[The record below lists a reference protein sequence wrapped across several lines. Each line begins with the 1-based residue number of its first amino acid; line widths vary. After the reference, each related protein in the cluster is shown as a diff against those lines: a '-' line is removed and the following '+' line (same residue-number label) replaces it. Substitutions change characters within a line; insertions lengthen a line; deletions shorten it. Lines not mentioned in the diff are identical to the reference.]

1 MTSIGSGTF
10 QGCSGLT
17 SITIPN
23 GVTSIGNSAFSN
35 CSGLTSITIPNSVTS
50 IGYAAFSG
58 CRGLASIT
66 IPNSVTSIGDYAFA
80 SCSGLTS
87 LTIPNSVTTIGDK
100 AFQDCRGLASITIG
114 NGVTNI
120 GISAF
125 DGCNLT
131 SVTLDCIEIGNWFQ
145 GKYSIKE
152 IVLCS
157 GVTSIGSSAFNGCSG
172 LTSITIP
179 NSVTIIGPA
188 AFYGC
193 SGLTSITI
201 PNSVTTIGY
210 KAFSGCSGLTSITIP
225 SSVTSIG
232 DNAFYACRALR
243 SLTFDC
249 KQIDNWFPNDVKQN
263 VTEIVIGENVTSI
276 GSNAF
281 SGCSSLTSITIPN
294 SVTSIGS
301 SAFSG
306 CSSLTTLTIPDGVT
320 SIESFAFSGCS
331 GLISFTIPNSVTSIG
346 ESAFQSC
353 LGLSSIT
360 IPDGVTSIGESAFQS
375 CSALTS
381 IKIPNGV
388 TSIRNSTFKGCGKL
402 TSIVIPNSVTSI
414 EESAFGNCSVLS
426 SITIPDGVTSIGYS
440 AFFFCSGLTSIT
452 IPNSVTSIE
461 KYAFCWCSG
470 LTSVTIPNSVTSI
483 GNYAFANCTGLTYV
497 KIEKDT
503 PIRIDSEVFRNIGR
517 YITLYVPQGCKAAYK
532 SAANWNEFKEIV
544 EYSTTLTYSLSI
556 TSSTGGSVTYSNN
569 TITGT
574 TQNYTVDEGTN
585 TTLTFTP
592 NSGYRLKSVVLNG
605 TDVTASVV
613 NNQYTVSNI
622 SQNTTVNVAFEAI
635 PPTTYTLTISSSGGG
650 DVTYYENVIPGNVIS
665 NGTTQSYTVNKG
677 GSANLTFMPNSG
689 YRLKSVVVNGVDIT
703 ASVVNNQ
710 YTISSISQNTTVN
723 VTYEAIPQYTLS
735 LVASGNG
742 DVKYK
747 SITIRNKS
755 QKWVNIPGGYSL
767 SFELI
772 PDEGYRVASVKEN
785 NKDVT
790 SLIVDNL
797 YTVSN
802 IKEDK
807 QLEVLFEVIPPT
819 TYTLTI
825 SSSGGGDVTY
835 YENVIPGNVISNG
848 TTQSY
853 TVNKGGSANLS
864 FMPNSGYRL
873 KSVVVNGVDITAS
886 VVNNQYTISS
896 ISQNTTVNV
905 TYEAISQYTLNLVA
919 SGNGDVKYK
928 SITIR
933 NKSQEW
939 VNIPEGYS
947 LSFELIP
954 DEGYRVASVKENN
967 KDVTSLIVDNLY
979 TVSNIKEDKQLEVL
993 FEVIPPTTY
1002 SLSITSSTG
1011 GSVAYAGNTISG
1023 TTKSNTVDEGTSHT
1037 LTFTPNSGYRL
1048 KSVVVNGTDVTASVV
1063 NNKYTIS
1070 GINKNTTVNVTFEVI
1085 PQTTYTLTVLLSGDG
1100 TVSCNDVTVY
1110 SSYKFIVNEGTSH
1123 TLTITPNSGYR
1134 LKSVVVNSIDVTAGV
1149 VNNQYTIS
1157 NVNQNTTID
1166 VTFEVIPPNTYTL
1179 TILSSGGGTISR
1191 NGIMV
1196 YSTNKF
1202 EVDEGTSHTLTF
1214 TPNSGY
1220 RLKSVMVNGVD
1231 VTASVVNNQ
1240 YTVSNI
1246 SQNTTVI
1253 VTYEAIPQYT
1263 LNLVASGNGDVK
1275 YKSITIRNKSQEWV
1289 NIPEG
1294 YSLSFEL
1301 IPDEGYRV
1309 ASVKENNKDVTSS
1322 IVDNLYTVSNIKED
1336 KQLEVLFEVVPPT
1349 TYSLSITSSTG
1360 GSVAYAGNA
1369 ISGTT
1374 KSYSVNAGTSTT
1386 LTFTP
1391 NSGYRLK
1398 SVVVNGGDVTASV
1411 VNNQY
1416 TISNISQNTTVNV
1429 TFEAIPPTT
1438 YVLSITSSSGGK
1450 VLYYGYSING
1460 TYSFTVNEKTSHTL
1474 TLTPNSGYRL
1484 KSVVVNGGDV
1494 TASVVNNQYTIY
1506 GISQN
1511 ITVSVTFEEIPPT
1524 TYVLSITSSSG
1535 GYVSYSGY
1543 SFNGTRNIIV
1553 NEYTSHPLA
1562 FTPSSGYRLKSV
1574 VVNGVDVT
1582 ANVVNNQY
1590 TVSNISQNT
1599 TVEVTFVE
1607 ELKAMTVSGV
1617 NYTVTSYDGKTV
1629 KVAAGDY
1636 GKVLTVPLSFDYDG
1650 ETWVVY
1656 GIESGALANNEKLA
1670 AVIWNPFVEFTE
1682 IPVNP
1687 NLLLYVKSASF
1698 APSSVNNVIVNNVA
1712 QKITLEES
1720 DSENDFYCPLAFT
1733 ARSITYSHS
1742 YQMTTGIDKCQ
1753 GWETIALPFDV
1764 QTISHGTKGVIVPFA
1779 AKTGNS
1785 QKVFWLYELTNNGW
1799 RAASA
1804 VKANTPY
1811 IISMPNNDLYYDNA
1825 RLNGRI
1831 TFSATDVTVP
1841 VTNANSVT
1849 YQGRTFTANFEHQQK
1864 SRSLFTLNVNNE
1876 LYSNTS
1882 GDEGSQFVAAKR
1894 DASPFE
1900 AYMTTT
1906 NNARTSFGIF
1916 EDTSTDIRGIE
1927 ELIDAKRV
1935 NVYNLNG
1942 QKRKTA
1948 GDESIDELKRRL
1960 PAGVYIM
1967 NGQKVIVR

>member
-1 MTSIGSGTF
+1 MDIIRLNRIWTLIVIFLLSVNLYAYDMEIDGIYYNLMSDGTAEVTYDSQSNNTYKGNVVIPEFLTIGNTTYRVVSIGDDAFSKCSYMSSVSIPNSVTSIGEWAFWDCSSLTSITIPNSITTIKYATF
-10 QGCSGLT
+10 YGCSGLKSITIPNSVTKIEREAFSYCRNLTSVIIPNSVKSIGIAAFFDCDALT

-23 GVTSIGNSAFSN
+23 GVTTIEGSAFSGCSSLTSVTIPN
-35 CSGLTSITIPNSVTS
+35 SVVSIGTGAFYDTPWDRSLPEGLIYLGSVIYEYKGSMPENTSITIKEGTKGIGGGAFSGCSGLTSVTIPNSVTK
-50 IGYAAFSG
+50 IGEWAFFG
-58 CRGLASIT
+58 CTA
-66 IPNSVTSIGDYAFA
+66 
-80 SCSGLTS
+80 
-87 LTIPNSVTTIGDK
+87 
-100 AFQDCRGLASITIG
+100 
-114 NGVTNI
+114 
-120 GISAF
+120 
-125 DGCNLT
+125 
-131 SVTLDCIEIGNWFQ
+131 
-145 GKYSIKE
+145 
-152 IVLCS
+152 
-157 GVTSIGSSAFNGCSG
+157 
-172 LTSITIP
+172 
-179 NSVTIIGPA
+179 
-188 AFYGC
+188 
-193 SGLTSITI
+193 LTSITI
-201 PNSVTTIGY
+201 PNSVTTIGEL
-210 KAFSGCSGLTSITIP
+210 AFAQCGLTSITIP
-225 SSVTSIG
+225 NSVKYINES
-232 DNAFYACRALR
+232 
-243 SLTFDC
+243 
-249 KQIDNWFPNDVKQN
+249 
-263 VTEIVIGENVTSI
+263 
-276 GSNAF
+276 AF

-294 SVTSIGS
+294 SI
-301 SAFSG
+301 
-306 CSSLTTLTIPDGVT
+306 TTIKYAT
-320 SIESFAFSGCS
+320 FQGCS
-331 GLISFTIPNSVTSIG
+331 GL
-346 ESAFQSC
+346 
-353 LGLSSIT
+353 
-360 IPDGVTSIGESAFQS
+360 
-375 CSALTS
+375 
-381 IKIPNGV
+381 K
-388 TSIRNSTFKGCGKL
+388 
-402 TSIVIPNSVTSI
+402 
-414 EESAFGNCSVLS
+414 
-426 SITIPDGVTSIGYS
+426 
-440 AFFFCSGLTSIT
+440 SIT
-452 IPNSVTSIE
+452 IPNSVTKIE
-461 KYAFCWCSG
+461 RDAFRECISLKEIISEIKTPFEISWYVFSSNTYSTAK
-470 LTSVTIPNSVTSI
+470 LTIPKGTLSAYLST
-483 GNYAFANCTGLTYV
+483 NY
-497 KIEKDT
+497 
-503 PIRIDSEVFRNIGR
+503 
-517 YITLYVPQGCKAAYK
+517 
-532 SAANWNEFKEIV
+532 WNMFSNIV
-544 EYSTTLTYSLSI
+544 EYGALNTYSLSI
-556 TSSTGGSVTYSNN
+556 TVSGGGSLTYSGN
-569 TITGT
+569 TIS
-574 TQNYTVDEGTN
+574 NAPKSFNVDEGTLA
-585 TTLTFTP
+585 TLTFTP
-592 NSGYRLKSVVLNG
+592 DNGYRLSSV
-605 TDVTASVV
+605 
-613 NNQYTVSNI
+613 
-622 SQNTTVNVAFEAI
+622 
-635 PPTTYTLTISSSGGG
+635 
-650 DVTYYENVIPGNVIS
+650 
-665 NGTTQSYTVNKG
+665 K
-677 GSANLTFMPNSG
+677 
-689 YRLKSVVVNGVDIT
+689 VNGVDVT
-703 ASVVNNQ
+703 SSVVNNQ
-710 YTISSISQNTTVN
+710 YTISSINQNTTVS
-723 VTYEAIPQYTLS
+723 VTFEA
-735 LVASGNG
+735 
-742 DVKYK
+742 
-747 SITIRNKS
+747 
-755 QKWVNIPGGYSL
+755 
-767 SFELI
+767 
-772 PDEGYRVASVKEN
+772 
-785 NKDVT
+785 
-790 SLIVDNL
+790 
-797 YTVSN
+797 
-802 IKEDK
+802 
-807 QLEVLFEVIPPT
+807 
-819 TYTLTI
+819 
-825 SSSGGGDVTY
+825 
-835 YENVIPGNVISNG
+835 
-848 TTQSY
+848 
-853 TVNKGGSANLS
+853 
-864 FMPNSGYRL
+864 
-873 KSVVVNGVDITAS
+873 
-886 VVNNQYTISS
+886 
-896 ISQNTTVNV
+896 
-905 TYEAISQYTLNLVA
+905 
-919 SGNGDVKYK
+919 
-928 SITIR
+928 
-933 NKSQEW
+933 
-939 VNIPEGYS
+939 
-947 LSFELIP
+947 
-954 DEGYRVASVKENN
+954 
-967 KDVTSLIVDNLY
+967 
-979 TVSNIKEDKQLEVL
+979 
-993 FEVIPPTTY
+993 IPPTTY
-1002 SLSITSSTG
+1002 SLSISVSG
-1011 GSVAYAGNTISG
+1011 GGKVTCLGNTVIG
-1023 TTKSNTVDEGTSHT
+1023 GATKSFTVDNGSSAT
-1037 LTFTPNSGYRL
+1037 LTLTPNSGYRV

-1070 GINKNTTVNVTFEVI
+1070 DINKNTTVSVTFEVI
-1085 PQTTYTLTVLLSGDG
+1085 PQTTYTLTVLLTGDG

-1134 LKSVVVNSIDVTAGV
+1134 LKSV
-1149 VNNQYTIS
+1149 
-1157 NVNQNTTID
+1157 
-1166 VTFEVIPPNTYTL
+1166 
-1179 TILSSGGGTISR
+1179 
-1191 NGIMV
+1191 
-1196 YSTNKF
+1196 
-1202 EVDEGTSHTLTF
+1202 
-1214 TPNSGY
+1214 
-1220 RLKSVMVNGVD
+1220 MVNGTD

-1398 SVVVNGGDVTASV
+1398 SVVVDGGDVTASV

-1416 TISNISQNTTVNV
+1416 TISNIRQNTTVN
-1429 TFEAIPPTT
+1429 
-1438 YVLSITSSSGGK
+1438 
-1450 VLYYGYSING
+1450 
-1460 TYSFTVNEKTSHTL
+1460 
-1474 TLTPNSGYRL
+1474 
-1484 KSVVVNGGDV
+1484 
-1494 TASVVNNQYTIY
+1494 
-1506 GISQN
+1506 
-1511 ITVSVTFEEIPPT
+1511 VTFEEIPPT
-1524 TYVLSITSSSG
+1524 TYVLSITSSGG
-1535 GYVSYSGY
+1535 GYVLYSGY
-1543 SFNGTRNIIV
+1543 SIYGTRNFTV
-1553 NEYTSHPLA
+1553 NEKTSHTIT
-1562 FTPSSGYRLKSV
+1562 FTPNSGYRLKSIV
-1574 VVNGVDVT
+1574 INGVDVT

-1670 AVIWNPFVEFTE
+1670 AVIWNPFVAFTE
-1682 IPVNP
+1682 NPVNP

-1785 QKVFWLYELTNNGW
+1785 QKAFWLYELTNNGW

-1811 IISMPNNDLYYDNA
+1811 IISMPNNNLYYDNA

-1876 LYSNTS
+1876 WYSNTS
-1882 GDEGSQFVAAKR
+1882 GDEGSQFVAAQR